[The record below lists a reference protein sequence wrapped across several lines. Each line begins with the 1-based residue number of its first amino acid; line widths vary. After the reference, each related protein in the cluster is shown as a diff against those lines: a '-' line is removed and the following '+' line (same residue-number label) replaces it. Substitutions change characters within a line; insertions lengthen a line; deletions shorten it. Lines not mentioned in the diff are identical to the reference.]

1 MRDEKCGGAA
11 RPQNLMENFR
21 VALERCDLSDI
32 GFMRDNFTWRKHS
45 RVLDNYIC
53 ERLDR
58 ATANTTWCEMFPD
71 FVVLNGDPHHSDH
84 RVITPRGGNIL
95 EWVCDLID
103 PATGSWDERL
113 IRDTFWAEDAR
124 YILQIPLREGVQDF
138 IAWQFDSK
146 GRHSVKSAYKLHVQL
161 LTQQRNGGQGQ
172 SINTAGNLD
181 STADDSWKRL
191 WKLPCP
197 KNIQMFAW
205 RLKHESLAFRTN
217 VERRDIQIDDKKCPF
232 CGRAD
237 EDGAHLFIKCKSVKV
252 VWRELTLEKER
263 MELEDISSV
272 HAMLD
277 YLWGLDLTKRLH
289 ILTFWWL
296 WWSNRNKLREG
307 EMPKTPTE
315 IASTAR
321 CNVLEY
327 LQIYIPQPKKIAE
340 ERWRPPGQEQRKQQG
355 STMEDDDASWMGQGG
370 ELDADL
376 GGLGIA
382 DPFPA
387 SGARFGG
394 GNAGAQAELSG
405 VAAPV
410 GQERES

>member
-1 MRDEKCGGAA
+1 
-11 RPQNLMENFR
+11 
-21 VALERCDLSDI
+21 
-32 GFMRDNFTWRKHS
+32 
-45 RVLDNYIC
+45 
-53 ERLDR
+53 
-58 ATANTTWCEMFPD
+58 
-71 FVVLNGDPHHSDH
+71 
-84 RVITPRGGNIL
+84 
-95 EWVCDLID
+95 
-103 PATGSWDERL
+103 
-113 IRDTFWAEDAR
+113 
-124 YILQIPLREGVQDF
+124 
-138 IAWQFDSK
+138 
-146 GRHSVKSAYKLHVQL
+146 
-161 LTQQRNGGQGQ
+161 
-172 SINTAGNLD
+172 
-181 STADDSWKRL
+181 
-191 WKLPCP
+191 
-197 KNIQMFAW
+197 MFAW

-252 VWRELTLEKER
+252 VWRELALEKER

-340 ERWRPPGQEQRKQQG
+340 ERWRPPGQGMVKINLDG
-355 STMEDDDASWMGQGG
+355 SHIPG
-370 ELDADL
+370 E
-376 GGLGIA
+376 
-382 DPFPA
+382 
-387 SGARFGG
+387 
-394 GNAGAQAELSG
+394 NHAG
-405 VAAPV
+405 
-410 GQERES
+410 